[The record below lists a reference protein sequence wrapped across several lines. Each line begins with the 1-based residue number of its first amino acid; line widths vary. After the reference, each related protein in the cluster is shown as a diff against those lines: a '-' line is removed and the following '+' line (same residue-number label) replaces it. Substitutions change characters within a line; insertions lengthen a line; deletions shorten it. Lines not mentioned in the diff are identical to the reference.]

1 MWPISQHEG
10 FPMAVPPDET
20 ADPALLVIEGPVA
33 TITLNRPA
41 SFNAIDLAIATRLEQ
56 IATEVEVSDDIKVLV
71 IDGAGRAFCA
81 GGDLQTIGAAA
92 ATDIIAP
99 VVGEMLHHYHA
110 FIAALQRMPKIVLA
124 SVHGSAAGAG
134 LSLAFM
140 ADLCIAAEDARFTPA
155 YAKIGV
161 SPDGGGTVGVTAAVG
176 PRRALQIFLA
186 EDSFSA
192 AQAMQWGLV
201 VKVVPAT
208 ELKAATRELAHRLA
222 QNTLA
227 AIAATKM
234 LVQRAPT
241 SPVEEQL
248 EAERDAIIDCM
259 HTDEARAAIEK
270 FTRKGK

>member
-1 MWPISQHEG
+1 
-10 FPMAVPPDET
+10 MAVTPDET
-20 ADPALLVIEGPVA
+20 ADLALLAIEGPVA
-33 TITLNRPA
+33 TVTLNRPA
-41 SFNAIDLAIATRLEQ
+41 SFNAIDLAIAKRLER
-56 IATEVEVSDDIKVLV
+56 IAAEVEASDDIKVLV
-71 IDGAGRAFCA
+71 IEGAGRAFCA

-92 ATDIIAP
+92 AADTIAST
-99 VVGEMLHHYHA
+99 VGEMLHHYHA
-110 FIAALQRMPKIVLA
+110 FIAALRRMPKIVLA

-140 ADLCIAAEDARFTPA
+140 ADLCIATEDARFTPA

-208 ELKAATRELAHRLA
+208 ELNAATRELAQRLA
-222 QNTLA
+222 QNTPA

-234 LVQRAPT
+234 LVQRAPNN
-241 SPVEEQL
+241 PVEQQL
-248 EAERDAIIDCM
+248 AAERDAIIDCM
-259 HTDEARAAIEK
+259 HTDEARAAIDK
-270 FTRKGK
+270 FTKKGK